1 MPPDPARP
9 RRRRRSPGEWALL
22 AEALPTLALA
32 SIAIRILPFRTVA
45 TAAARVGR
53 RAVAQDPERAMQ
65 ARLAV
70 QAWARRVPWRTV
82 CFQQGLALHLMLRR
96 RGIASV
102 LNYGVRKKEGDEL
115 AAHVWV
121 DVGSDTVIGGEE
133 SPQFARLARFPA
145 EAA

>member
-1 MPPDPARP
+1 MPPETARP

-22 AEALPTLALA
+22 AEALPTLAAA
-32 SIAIRILPFRTVA
+32 SLAIRILPFRTVA
-45 TAAARVGR
+45 AAAARVGR
-53 RAVAQDPERAMQ
+53 GAVAQDPERVRQ

-70 QAWARRVPWRTV
+70 QAWARRVPWRAV

-102 LNYGVRKKEGDEL
+102 LNYGVRKKEGDGL

-133 SPQFARLARFPA
+133 APEFARLARFPA